1 MLIERRRI
9 VLVVSILL
17 SALGSCLFFR
27 LAEITFD
34 LPILIP
40 FFVFATAL
48 FYGFCFLWPFLG
60 AAIIEMNQRLMGS
73 SWPKPEPLAKF
84 LLGFSLVGVLIAIL
98 GIIAGDADSALGI
111 PGSLGLL
118 AGSCYYLGR
127 TKRESEQDAPPSK
140 IE

>member
-9 VLVVSILL
+9 VLIVTILL

-34 LPILIP
+34 LPILVP

-48 FYGFCFLWPFLG
+48 IYGFCFSWPFLG
-60 AAIIEMNQRLMGS
+60 AAIIEINKRLIGS

-98 GIIAGDADSALGI
+98 GVITGDADSALGI
-111 PGSLGLL
+111 SGSLGLL
-118 AGSCYYLGR
+118 AGTCHYLGR
-127 TKRESEQDAPPSK
+127 TKRESEQNVTPKA
-140 IE
+140 